1 MTRSIPMSHA
11 QSNFVRVA
19 AVKDVPEGAPKA
31 VKVEGRSIAL
41 FQHQGNIYATDNQCP
56 HMGYP
61 LTRGR
66 VRNGVLTCDWHGWS
80 YDMRGG
86 GCFTGGCDD
95 LDTFPV
101 EVRDGAIY
109 IDVRSG
115 GSKRKDAHFL
125 LLKEGLLSEDDWTL
139 AKAIAILLAKGVSE
153 QDTLKRLVRHM
164 GRHIATERNAN
175 DGGRELA
182 LMVNAVKVA
191 RHYDPEDRL
200 IPLMLAATG
209 ASGRAGDRPAV
220 QPLPPPVS
228 WERLEHWIRV
238 FTADKASEGIEKCL
252 ITARRLGKHDERI
265 VPLLYEC
272 AVEPFFLGHSQ
283 NLPLLGYLA
292 ELLEEFG
299 WEQGEELA
307 CNLAAKILGR
317 DRGAPEE
324 LRLAA
329 IKMFEPINALIDG
342 LTSTSPRDRAAA
354 YDEDALAKALVSG
367 DLTQTFDAISD
378 ALRASVDIDRI
389 VTTMVLLAA
398 DRMART
404 PVNLNPGWGSLRQ
417 ELILVSSVRTAL
429 RYGGFKVGA
438 KALYHAA
445 WQFFSD
451 RWLNITPRSLTE
463 PLSSTKSD
471 ASNEDMALRTV
482 LDSIETIQVR
492 EVGRQTRE
500 YLNAG
505 FSGDRLLS
513 EMGQSILRDD
523 NGWNLVHALRVVFDE
538 WKLCEGH
545 PARNQ
550 LLIGLARW
558 ATDVRELTGSQSAA
572 QTAQRFARGQTA
584 VDLYES

>member
-1 MTRSIPMSHA
+1 M
-11 QSNFVRVA
+11 
-19 AVKDVPEGAPKA
+19 
-31 VKVEGRSIAL
+31 
-41 FQHQGNIYATDNQCP
+41 
-56 HMGYP
+56 
-61 LTRGR
+61 
-66 VRNGVLTCDWHGWS
+66 
-80 YDMRGG
+80 
-86 GCFTGGCDD
+86 
-95 LDTFPV
+95 
-101 EVRDGAIY
+101 
-109 IDVRSG
+109 
-115 GSKRKDAHFL
+115 
-125 LLKEGLLSEDDWTL
+125 
-139 AKAIAILLAKGVSE
+139 
-153 QDTLKRLVRHM
+153 
-164 GRHIATERNAN
+164 
-175 DGGRELA
+175 
-182 LMVNAVKVA
+182 
-191 RHYDPEDRL
+191 
-200 IPLMLAATG
+200 
-209 ASGRAGDRPAV
+209 
-220 QPLPPPVS
+220 
-228 WERLEHWIRV
+228 
-238 FTADKASEGIEKCL
+238 
-252 ITARRLGKHDERI
+252 
-265 VPLLYEC
+265 LYEC

-329 IKMFEPINALIDG
+329 IKMFEPIHTLIDE
-342 LTSTSPRDRAAA
+342 LASTSPRDQGAT
-354 YDEDALAKALVSG
+354 YDEDALSRGLVSG
-367 DLTQTFDAISD
+367 DLTQTFNVISD
-378 ALRASVDIDRI
+378 ALRARVDIDRI

-417 ELILVSSVRTAL
+417 ELVLASSVRTAL
-429 RYGGFKVGA
+429 RYGGLNVGA
-438 KALYHAA
+438 RALYHAA

-463 PLSSTKSD
+463 PLSAARSD
-471 ASNEDMALRTV
+471 ASNEDTGLRTV

-492 EVGRQTRE
+492 EVGRHTRE

-523 NGWNLVHALRVVFDE
+523 NGWSLVHALRTVFDE

-550 LLIGLARW
+550 LLAGLARW
-558 ATDVRELTGSQSAA
+558 ATDVRKRTGSQSAA

>member
-66 VRNGVLTCDWHGWS
+66 VRNGVVTCDWHGWS

-125 LLKEGLLSEDDWTL
+125 LLKEGLLSEDNWTL
-139 AKAIAILLAKGVSE
+139 SKAIAIMLAQGVSE
-153 QDTLKRLVRHM
+153 QDTLKRVVQHL
-164 GRHIATERNAN
+164 GRHIATERGAN

-182 LMVNAVKVA
+182 LMVNGVKVA
-191 RHYDPEDRL
+191 RHYAPDDRL
-200 IPLMLAATG
+200 IPLMMAATG

-220 QPLPPPVS
+220 QPLPPPMT
-228 WERLEHWIRV
+228 WEKLQHWIRV
-238 FTADKASEGIEKCL
+238 FSADKSWEGIEKCL
-252 ITARRLGKHDERI
+252 ITLRRLGGHNERI

-272 AVEPFFLGHSQ
+272 ALEPFFLGYIE

-299 WEQGEELA
+299 WDQVEELVS
-307 CNLAAKILGR
+307 NLAAKILGR

-324 LRLAA
+324 HRLAA
-329 IKMFEPINALIDG
+329 IKMFEPINANIAELASR
-342 LTSTSPRDRAAA
+342 TPTDRIAA
-354 YDEDALAKALVSG
+354 YDEDALAKGLVSG
-367 DLTQTFDAISD
+367 DLAQTFNALSN
-378 ALRASVDIDRI
+378 ALRA
-389 VTTMVLLAA
+389 
-398 DRMART
+398 
-404 PVNLNPGWGSLRQ
+404 G
-417 ELILVSSVRTAL
+417 
-429 RYGGFKVGA
+429 VG
-438 KALYHAA
+438 
-445 WQFFSD
+445 
-451 RWLNITPRSLTE
+451 
-463 PLSSTKSD
+463 
-471 ASNEDMALRTV
+471 
-482 LDSIETIQVR
+482 
-492 EVGRQTRE
+492 
-500 YLNAG
+500 
-505 FSGDRLLS
+505 
-513 EMGQSILRDD
+513 
-523 NGWNLVHALRVVFDE
+523 
-538 WKLCEGH
+538 
-545 PARNQ
+545 
-550 LLIGLARW
+550 
-558 ATDVRELTGSQSAA
+558 
-572 QTAQRFARGQTA
+572 
-584 VDLYES
+584 

>member
-1 MTRSIPMSHA
+1 MSNT
-11 QSNFVRVA
+11 QSNFVKVA
-19 AVKDVPEGAPKA
+19 DLKDVPEGTPKA
-31 VKVEGRSIAL
+31 VRVEGRSIAL
-41 FQHQGNIYATDNQCP
+41 FQHQGNVYATDNQCP

-101 EVRDGAIY
+101 EVRDSAIY

-115 GSKRKDAHFL
+115 RSRRKDAHFL
-125 LLKEGLLSEDDWTL
+125 LLKEGLLSEDNWTL
-139 AKAIAILLAKGVSE
+139 SKAIAIMLAQGVSE
-153 QDTLKRLVRHM
+153 QDTLKRVVQHL
-164 GRHIATERNAN
+164 GRHIATERGAN

-182 LMVNAVKVA
+182 LMVNGVKVA
-191 RHYDPEDRL
+191 RHYAPDDRL
-200 IPLMLAATG
+200 IPLMMAATG

-220 QPLPPPVS
+220 QPLPPPVT
-228 WERLEHWIRV
+228 WDKLEHWIRV
-238 FTADKASEGIEKCL
+238 FSADKTWEGIEKCL
-252 ITARRLGKHDERI
+252 ITARRLGGHDERI

-272 AVEPFFLGHSQ
+272 ALEPFFLGHTE

-292 ELLEEFG
+292 ESLEEFG
-299 WEQGEELA
+299 WDQVEELV

-329 IKMFEPINALIDG
+329 IKMFEPIHTLIDE
-342 LTSTSPRDRAAA
+342 LASTSPRDQGAT
-354 YDEDALAKALVSG
+354 YDEDALSRGLVSG
-367 DLTQTFDAISD
+367 DLTQTFNVISD
-378 ALRASVDIDRI
+378 ALRARVDIDRI

-417 ELILVSSVRTAL
+417 ELVLASSVRTAL
-429 RYGGFKVGA
+429 RYGGLNVGA
-438 KALYHAA
+438 RALYHAA

-463 PLSSTKSD
+463 PPSAARSD
-471 ASNEDMALRTV
+471 ASNEDTGLRTV

-492 EVGRQTRE
+492 EVGRHTRE

-523 NGWNLVHALRVVFDE
+523 NGWSLVHALRTVFDE

-550 LLIGLARW
+550 LLAGLARW
-558 ATDVRELTGSQSAA
+558 ATDVRKRTGSQSAA

>member
-1 MTRSIPMSHA
+1 MSNP
-11 QSNFVRVA
+11 QSNFVKVA
-19 AVKDVPEGAPKA
+19 DLKDVPEGTPKA

-41 FQHQGNIYATDNQCP
+41 FQHQGSVYATDNQCP

-80 YDMRGG
+80 YDMKGG

-101 EVRDGAIY
+101 EVRDSAIY

-115 GSKRKDAHFL
+115 GSKRKDAHLL
-125 LLKEGLLSEDDWTL
+125 LLKEGLLSEDNWTL
-139 AKAIAILLAKGVSE
+139 SKAIAITLAKGVSE
-153 QDTLKRLVRHM
+153 QDMLNRVVQHL
-164 GRHIATERNAN
+164 GRHIATGRGAN
-175 DGGRELA
+175 EGGRELA
-182 LMVNAVKVA
+182 MVVNGVKVA
-191 RHYDPEDRL
+191 RHYEPDDRL
-200 IPLMLAATG
+200 IPLMMAATG

-220 QPLPPPVS
+220 QPLPPPIT
-228 WERLEHWIRV
+228 WDKLEQWIRV
-238 FTADKASEGIEKCL
+238 FSADKTWEGIEKCL
-252 ITARRLGKHDERI
+252 ITARRLGGHDERI
-265 VPLLYEC
+265 VPMLYER
-272 AVEPFFLGHSQ
+272 ALEPFFLGHSE

-299 WEQGEELA
+299 WEQAEELV

-317 DRGAPEE
+317 ERGAPEE

-329 IKMFEPINALIDG
+329 IKMFEPIHTLIEE
-342 LTSTSPRDRAAA
+342 LASTSPGSQAAA
-354 YDEDALAKALVSG
+354 YDEEALAKGLVSG
-367 DLTQTFDAISD
+367 DLTQAFNAISA
-378 ALRASVDIDRI
+378 ALRARVEIDRI

-438 KALYHAA
+438 KALYHSA

-451 RWLNITPRSLTE
+451 RWLNITRRSLTE
-463 PLSSTKSD
+463 PLSAAKSD
-471 ASNEDMALRTV
+471 APNEDIALRTV

-523 NGWNLVHALRVVFDE
+523 NGWNLVHGLRVVFDE

-558 ATDVRELTGSQSAA
+558 ATDVRKRTGNQSAA

>member
-1 MTRSIPMSHA
+1 MSNT
-11 QSNFVRVA
+11 QSNFVKVA
-19 AVKDVPEGAPKA
+19 DLKDVPEGTPKA

-41 FQHQGNIYATDNQCP
+41 FQHQGSVYATDNQCP

-80 YDMRGG
+80 YDMKGG

-101 EVRDGAIY
+101 EVRDSAIY

-115 GSKRKDAHFL
+115 GSKRKDAHLL
-125 LLKEGLLSEDDWTL
+125 LLKEGLLSEDNWTL
-139 AKAIAILLAKGVSE
+139 SKAIAITRARGVSE
-153 QDTLKRLVRHM
+153 QDTLNRVVQHL
-164 GRHIATERNAN
+164 GRHIATERGAN

-182 LMVNAVKVA
+182 MMVNGVKVA
-191 RHYDPEDRL
+191 RHYASDDRL
-200 IPLMLAATG
+200 IPLMMAATG

-220 QPLPPPVS
+220 QPLPPPVT
-228 WERLEHWIRV
+228 WDKLEQWIRV
-238 FTADKASEGIEKCL
+238 FSADKAWEGIEKCL
-252 ITARRLGKHDERI
+252 ITARRLGGYEERI
-265 VPLLYEC
+265 VPMLYEREL
-272 AVEPFFLGHSQ
+272 APFFLGHSE
-283 NLPLLGYLA
+283 NLHLLGYLA

-299 WEQGEELA
+299 WEQAEELV

-317 DRGAPEE
+317 ERGAPEE

-329 IKMFEPINALIDG
+329 IKMFEPIHTLIEE
-342 LTSTSPRDRAAA
+342 LASTSQGDQVAT
-354 YDEDALAKALVSG
+354 YDEDALAKGLVSG
-367 DLTQTFDAISD
+367 DLTQAFNAISD
-378 ALRASVDIDRI
+378 ALRARVDIDRI
-389 VTTMVLLAA
+389 VTTMVLVAA

-429 RYGGFKVGA
+429 GYGGFKVGA

-500 YLNAG
+500 YLNTG

-513 EMGQSILRDD
+513 EMGQSILKDD
-523 NGWNLVHALRVVFDE
+523 NGWNLVHGLRVVFDE

-558 ATDVRELTGSQSAA
+558 ATDVRKRTGNQSAA

>member
-1 MTRSIPMSHA
+1 
-11 QSNFVRVA
+11 
-19 AVKDVPEGAPKA
+19 
-31 VKVEGRSIAL
+31 
-41 FQHQGNIYATDNQCP
+41 
-56 HMGYP
+56 
-61 LTRGR
+61 
-66 VRNGVLTCDWHGWS
+66 
-80 YDMRGG
+80 MRGG

-101 EVRDGAIY
+101 EVRDRDIY

-115 GSKRKDAHFL
+115 GSRRKDAHYL
-125 LLKEGLLSEDDWTL
+125 LLKEGLLSEDNWTL
-139 AKAIAILLAKGVSE
+139 SKAIAIMLAQGVSE
-153 QDTLKRLVRHM
+153 QDTLKRVVQHL
-164 GRHIATERNAN
+164 GRHIATERGAS

-182 LMVNAVKVA
+182 LMVNGVKVA
-191 RHYDPEDRL
+191 RHYAPDDRL
-200 IPLMLAATG
+200 IPLMMAATG

-220 QPLPPPVS
+220 QPLPPPVT
-228 WERLEHWIRV
+228 WDKLEHWIRV
-238 FTADKASEGIEKCL
+238 FSADKTWEGIEKCL
-252 ITARRLGKHDERI
+252 ITARRLGGHDERI

-272 AVEPFFLGHSQ
+272 ALEPFFLGHTE

-292 ELLEEFG
+292 ESLEEFG
-299 WEQGEELA
+299 WDQVEELV

-329 IKMFEPINALIDG
+329 IKMFEPIHTLIDE
-342 LTSTSPRDRAAA
+342 LASTSPRDQGAT
-354 YDEDALAKALVSG
+354 YDEDALSRGLVSG
-367 DLTQTFDAISD
+367 DLTQTFNVISD
-378 ALRASVDIDRI
+378 ALRARVDIDRI

-417 ELILVSSVRTAL
+417 ELVLASSVRTAL
-429 RYGGFKVGA
+429 RYGGLNVGA
-438 KALYHAA
+438 RALYHAA

-463 PLSSTKSD
+463 PLSAARSD
-471 ASNEDMALRTV
+471 ASNEDTGLRTV

-492 EVGRQTRE
+492 EVGRHTRE

-523 NGWNLVHALRVVFDE
+523 NGWSLVHALRTVFDE

-550 LLIGLARW
+550 LLAGLARW
-558 ATDVRELTGSQSAA
+558 ATDVRKRTGSQSAA

>member
-1 MTRSIPMSHA
+1 
-11 QSNFVRVA
+11 
-19 AVKDVPEGAPKA
+19 
-31 VKVEGRSIAL
+31 
-41 FQHQGNIYATDNQCP
+41 
-56 HMGYP
+56 MGYP

-80 YDMRGG
+80 YDMKGG

-101 EVRDGAIY
+101 EVRDSAIY

-115 GSKRKDAHFL
+115 GSKRQDAHFL
-125 LLKEGLLSEDDWTL
+125 LLKEGLLSEDNWTL
-139 AKAIAILLAKGVSE
+139 SKAIAIMLAKGVSE
-153 QDTLKRLVRHM
+153 QDTLKRVVQHL
-164 GRHIATERNAN
+164 GRHIATERGPN

-182 LMVNAVKVA
+182 MMVNGVKVA
-191 RHYDPEDRL
+191 RHYEPEDRL
-200 IPLMLAATG
+200 IPLMMAATG
-209 ASGRAGDRPAV
+209 ASGRAGDRPAI
-220 QPLPPPVS
+220 QPLPPPVT
-228 WERLEHWIRV
+228 WDKLEHWIRT
-238 FTADKASEGIEKCL
+238 FSADKTWEGIEKCL
-252 ITARRLGKHDERI
+252 ITARRLGGHDQRI

-272 AVEPFFLGHSQ
+272 ALEPFFLGHIE
-283 NLPLLGYLA
+283 NLPLLGFLA

-299 WEQGEELA
+299 WEQAEELV
-307 CNLAAKILGR
+307 CNLAAKALGR
-317 DRGAPEE
+317 ERGAPEE

-329 IKMFEPINALIDG
+329 IRMFEPIHTLLDELA
-342 LTSTSPRDRAAA
+342 SPSPGDRVGA
-354 YDEDALAKALVSG
+354 YDEEALAKGLVSG
-367 DLTQTFDAISD
+367 DLTQTFNAISD
-378 ALRASVDIDRI
+378 ALRARVDIDRI

-404 PVNLNPGWGSLRQ
+404 PVNLNPGWGSLRI
-417 ELILVSSVRTAL
+417 ELMLASSVRTAL

-463 PLSSTKSD
+463 PLSAAKSD
-471 ASNEDMALRTV
+471 AANEDLALRAV

-492 EVGRQTRE
+492 EVGRHTRE

-523 NGWNLVHALRVVFDE
+523 NGWNLVHGLRVVFDE

-558 ATDVRELTGSQSAA
+558 ATDVRKRTGNQSAA

>member
-1 MTRSIPMSHA
+1 MSNT
-11 QSNFVRVA
+11 QSNFVKVA
-19 AVKDVPEGAPKA
+19 DLKDVPEGTPKA
-31 VKVEGRSIAL
+31 VRVEGRSIAL
-41 FQHQGNIYATDNQCP
+41 FQHQGNVYATDNQCP

-101 EVRDGAIY
+101 EVRDSAIY

-115 GSKRKDAHFL
+115 GSRRKDAHFL
-125 LLKEGLLSEDDWTL
+125 LLKEGLLSEDNWTL
-139 AKAIAILLAKGVSE
+139 SKAIAIMLAQGVSE
-153 QDTLKRLVRHM
+153 QDTLKRVVQHL
-164 GRHIATERNAN
+164 GRHIATERGAN

-182 LMVNAVKVA
+182 LMVNGVKVA
-191 RHYDPEDRL
+191 RHYAPDDRL
-200 IPLMLAATG
+200 IPLMMAATG

-220 QPLPPPVS
+220 QPLPPPVT
-228 WERLEHWIRV
+228 WDKLEHWIRV
-238 FTADKASEGIEKCL
+238 FSADKTWEGIEKCL
-252 ITARRLGKHDERI
+252 ITARRLGGHDERI

-272 AVEPFFLGHSQ
+272 ALEPFFLGHTE

-292 ELLEEFG
+292 ESLEEFG
-299 WEQGEELA
+299 WDQAEELV

-329 IKMFEPINALIDG
+329 IKMFEPIHTLIDE
-342 LTSTSPRDRAAA
+342 LASTSPRDQGAT
-354 YDEDALAKALVSG
+354 YDEDALSRGLVSG
-367 DLTQTFDAISD
+367 DLTQTFNVISD
-378 ALRASVDIDRI
+378 ALRARVDIDRI

-417 ELILVSSVRTAL
+417 ELILASSVRTAL

-438 KALYHAA
+438 RALYHAA

-463 PLSSTKSD
+463 PLSATRSD
-471 ASNEDMALRTV
+471 ASNEDRGLRTV

-492 EVGRQTRE
+492 EVGRHTRE

-523 NGWNLVHALRVVFDE
+523 NGWSLVHALRTVFDE

-550 LLIGLARW
+550 LLAGLARW
-558 ATDVRELTGSQSAA
+558 ATDVRKRTGSQSAA

>member
-1 MTRSIPMSHA
+1 MSNT
-11 QSNFVRVA
+11 QSNFVKVA
-19 AVKDVPEGAPKA
+19 ELKDVSEGTPKA
-31 VKVEGRSIAL
+31 VKVDGRSIAL
-41 FQHQGNIYATDNQCP
+41 FQHEGNFYATDNQCP

-66 VRNGVLTCDWHGWS
+66 VRSGVLTCDWHGWS
-80 YDMRGG
+80 YDMKGG

-95 LDTFPV
+95 LATFPV
-101 EVRDGAIY
+101 EVRDSAIY

-115 GSKRKDAHFL
+115 GSKPKDAHFL
-125 LLKEGLLSEDDWTL
+125 LLKEGLLSADNWTL
-139 AKAIAILLAKGVSE
+139 SKAIAIMLARGVSE
-153 QDTLKRLVRHM
+153 QETLKRVMQHM
-164 GRHIATERNAN
+164 GRHIATESGAN

-182 LMVNAVKVA
+182 LMVNGVKVA
-191 RHYDPEDRL
+191 RHYEPDDRL
-200 IPLMLAATG
+200 IPLMMAATG

-220 QPLPPPVS
+220 QPLPPPVT
-228 WERLEHWIRV
+228 WNKLEGWIRV
-238 FTADKASEGIEKCL
+238 FSFDKTWEGIEKCL
-252 ITARRLGKHDERI
+252 ITARRLGGHDEKI

-272 AVEPFFLGHSQ
+272 AVEPYFLGHTI
-283 NLPLLGYLA
+283 NLPFLGYLA

-299 WEQGEELA
+299 WDQTEELV

-329 IKMFEPINALIDG
+329 IKMFEPINALIDE
-342 LTSTSPRDRAAA
+342 LASTSHSDQAVA
-354 YDEDALAKALVSG
+354 YDEAAFAKDLVSG
-367 DLTQTFDAISD
+367 DLAQTFDAISNM
-378 ALRASVDIDRI
+378 LRAGVEIDRLA
-389 VTTMVLLAA
+389 TTMVLLAA

-404 PVNLNPGWGSLRQ
+404 PANMNPGWGSLNH
-417 ELILVSSVRTAL
+417 ELILSSSVRTAL
-429 RYGGFKVGA
+429 RYGGYKVGA
-438 KALYHAA
+438 RALYHAA

-463 PLSSTKSD
+463 PLITVKSD
-471 ASNEDMALRTV
+471 ASNEDTALRAV
-482 LDSIETIQVR
+482 LDSIETVQVGD
-492 EVGRQTRE
+492 VGRHTRE

-505 FSGDRLLS
+505 FSGDRLLL
-513 EMGQSILRDD
+513 EMGQSILKDD
-523 NGWNLVHALRVVFDE
+523 NGWSLVHALRTVFDE
-538 WKLCEGH
+538 WKRCEGH

-558 ATDVRELTGSQSAA
+558 ATDVRRRAGSQSAA

>member
-1 MTRSIPMSHA
+1 MSNP
-11 QSNFVRVA
+11 QSNFVKVA
-19 AVKDVPEGAPKA
+19 DLKDVPEGTPKA
-31 VKVEGRSIAL
+31 VRVEGRSVAL
-41 FQHQGNIYATDNQCP
+41 FQHQGSIYATDNQCP

-101 EVRDGAIY
+101 EVRDSAIY
-109 IDVRSG
+109 VDVRSG
-115 GSKRKDAHFL
+115 GAKRKDAPFL
-125 LLKEGLLSEDDWTL
+125 LLQEGLLSEDNWTL
-139 AKAIAILLAKGVSE
+139 SKAIAIMLARGVSE
-153 QDTLKRLVRHM
+153 QDTLKRVVQHM
-164 GRHIATERNAN
+164 GRHIATESGAN

-191 RHYDPEDRL
+191 RHYEPDARL
-200 IPLMLAATG
+200 IPLMMAATG

-220 QPLPPPVS
+220 QPLPPPVT
-228 WERLEHWIRV
+228 WDKLERWVRV
-238 FTADKASEGIEKCL
+238 FSADKAWQGIEKCL
-252 ITARRLGKHDERI
+252 ITARRLGGHDQQI

-272 AVEPFFLGHSQ
+272 AVEPFFLGHSN
-283 NLPLLGYLA
+283 NLLHLGYLA
-292 ELLEEFG
+292 ELVEEFG
-299 WEQGEELA
+299 WDQVEELV
-307 CNLAAKILGR
+307 CNLGAKMLGR

-329 IKMFEPINALIDG
+329 IKMFEPINALIDE
-342 LTSTSPRDRAAA
+342 LASTPSGDRVAI
-354 YDEDALAKALVSG
+354 YDEEALAQGLLSG
-367 DLTQTFDAISD
+367 DLAQTFKAISD
-378 ALRASVDIDRI
+378 VLRARVDIDQI

-404 PVNLNPGWGSLRQ
+404 PVNLNPGWGSLSQ
-417 ELILVSSVRTAL
+417 EMALSSSVRTAH

-451 RWLNITPRSLTE
+451 RWLNIAPRSLTE
-463 PLSSTKSD
+463 PLSATKSD
-471 ASNEDMALRTV
+471 ASSEDIGLRGV
-482 LDSIETIQVR
+482 LASIETIQVR
-492 EVGRQTRE
+492 DVGRDARE
-500 YLNAG
+500 YLSAG

-523 NGWNLVHALRVVFDE
+523 NGWNLVHTLRVVFDE
-538 WKLCEGH
+538 WELCKGH
-545 PARNQ
+545 PGRNQ

-558 ATDVRELTGSQSAA
+558 ATDVRKRSGSQSAA

>member
-1 MTRSIPMSHA
+1 MSKPE
-11 QSNFVRVA
+11 SNFVKVA
-19 AVKDVPEGAPKA
+19 YLSEVREGTPKA
-31 VKVEGRSIAL
+31 VRVEGRSVAL
-41 FQHQGNIYATDNQCP
+41 FHHQGNIYATDNQCP

-80 YDMRGG
+80 YDMRSG

-109 IDVRSG
+109 IDVHSG

-125 LLKEGLLSEDDWTL
+125 LLKEGLLSEDNWTL
-139 AKAIAILLAKGVSE
+139 SKAIAIMLARGVSE
-153 QDTLKRLVRHM
+153 KETVKLVLRHL
-164 GRHIATERNAN
+164 GRHIATERAAN

-182 LMVNAVKVA
+182 LFMNALGVA
-191 RHYDPEDRL
+191 RRYAPDDRL
-200 IPLMLAATG
+200 IPLMMAATG
-209 ASGRAGDRPAV
+209 ASGRAGDRPTV
-220 QPLPPPVS
+220 LPLPAPIT
-228 WERLEHWIRV
+228 WKKLEHWTSV
-238 FTADKASEGIEKCL
+238 FSADKTWEGIEKCL
-252 ITARRLGKHDERI
+252 ITARRLGGNDERI
-265 VPLLYEC
+265 LPLLYEC
-272 AVEPFFLGHSQ
+272 ALQPFFLGHTE

-299 WEQGEELA
+299 WEEAEELV
-307 CNLAAKILGR
+307 CNFAAKVLGR
-317 DRGAPEE
+317 DRSAPEE

-329 IKMFEPINALIDG
+329 IKMFEPVDALTVE
-342 LTSTSPRDRAAA
+342 LASSSPSEAPPP
-354 YDEDALAKALVSG
+354 YEEDALVKALVSG
-367 DLTQTFDAISD
+367 DLAQTFNAISS
-378 ALRASVDIDRI
+378 ALRARVDIDQI
-389 VTTMVLLAA
+389 FTTMVLLAA

-417 ELILVSSVRTAL
+417 ELLLASSGRTAL
-429 RYGGFKVGA
+429 RYGGFKIGA
-438 KALYHAA
+438 KALYHVA

-463 PLSSTKSD
+463 PLSVAKPGVD
-471 ASNEDMALRTV
+471 GEDLALRTV
-482 LDSIETIQVR
+482 LDSIESIRVHDI
-492 EVGRQTRE
+492 GWQTRE
-500 YLNAG
+500 FLNAG

-513 EMGQSILRDD
+513 EMGLSILRDD
-523 NGWNLVHALRVVFDE
+523 NGWNLVHGLRVVFDE

-550 LLIGLARW
+550 LLVGLSRW
-558 ATDVRELTGSQSAA
+558 ATDVRKRAGSQSAA
-572 QTAQRFARGQTA
+572 QTALRFARGQTA

>member
-1 MTRSIPMSHA
+1 MSNT
-11 QSNFVRVA
+11 QSNFVKVA
-19 AVKDVPEGAPKA
+19 DLKDVPEGTPKA
-31 VKVEGRSIAL
+31 VRVEGRSIAL
-41 FQHQGNIYATDNQCP
+41 FQHQGNVYATDNQCP

-101 EVRDGAIY
+101 EVRDSAIY

-115 GSKRKDAHFL
+115 GSRRKDAHFL
-125 LLKEGLLSEDDWTL
+125 LLKEGLLSEDNWTL
-139 AKAIAILLAKGVSE
+139 SKAIAIMLAQGVSE
-153 QDTLKRLVRHM
+153 QDTLKRVVQHL
-164 GRHIATERNAN
+164 GRHIATERGAS

-182 LMVNAVKVA
+182 LMVNGVKVA
-191 RHYDPEDRL
+191 RHYAPDDRL
-200 IPLMLAATG
+200 IPLMMAATG

-220 QPLPPPVS
+220 QPLPPPVT
-228 WERLEHWIRV
+228 WDKLEHWIRV
-238 FTADKASEGIEKCL
+238 FSADKTWEGIEKCL
-252 ITARRLGKHDERI
+252 ITARRLGGHDERI

-272 AVEPFFLGHSQ
+272 ALEPFFLGHTE

-292 ELLEEFG
+292 ESLEEFG
-299 WEQGEELA
+299 WDQAEELV

-329 IKMFEPINALIDG
+329 IKMFEPIHTLIDE
-342 LTSTSPRDRAAA
+342 LASTSPRDQGAT
-354 YDEDALAKALVSG
+354 YDEDALSRGLVSG
-367 DLTQTFDAISD
+367 DLTQTFNVISD
-378 ALRASVDIDRI
+378 ALRARVDIDRI

-417 ELILVSSVRTAL
+417 ELVLASSVRTAL
-429 RYGGFKVGA
+429 RYGGLNVGA
-438 KALYHAA
+438 RALYHAA

-463 PLSSTKSD
+463 PLSAARSD
-471 ASNEDMALRTV
+471 ASNEDTGLRTV

-492 EVGRQTRE
+492 EVGRHTRE

-523 NGWNLVHALRVVFDE
+523 NGWSLVHALRTVFDE

-550 LLIGLARW
+550 LLAGLARW
-558 ATDVRELTGSQSAA
+558 ATDVRKRTGSQSAA

>member
-1 MTRSIPMSHA
+1 
-11 QSNFVRVA
+11 
-19 AVKDVPEGAPKA
+19 
-31 VKVEGRSIAL
+31 
-41 FQHQGNIYATDNQCP
+41 
-56 HMGYP
+56 
-61 LTRGR
+61 
-66 VRNGVLTCDWHGWS
+66 
-80 YDMRGG
+80 MRGG

-101 EVRDGAIY
+101 EVRDSAIF

-125 LLKEGLLSEDDWTL
+125 LLKEGLLSEDNWTL
-139 AKAIAILLAKGVSE
+139 SKAIAIMLARGVSE
-153 QDTLKRLVRHM
+153 QDTLRLVVRHM
-164 GRHIATERNAN
+164 GRHIATERGAN

-191 RHYDPEDRL
+191 RHYEPNDRL
-200 IPLMLAATG
+200 IPLMMAAAG
-209 ASGRAGDRPAV
+209 ASGRAGDRPDV
-220 QPLPPPVS
+220 QPLPPPVT
-228 WERLEHWIRV
+228 WDKLQHWIRG
-238 FTADKASEGIEKCL
+238 FSADKTWQGIEKCL
-252 ITARRLGKHDERI
+252 ITARRLGGHDAQI

-272 AVEPFFLGHSQ
+272 AVEPFFLGHSN
-283 NLPLLGYLA
+283 NLLHLGYLA

-299 WEQGEELA
+299 WDQVEELV
-307 CNLAAKILGR
+307 CNLGAKMLGR

-329 IKMFEPINALIDG
+329 IQMFEGINTLIDDIAST
-342 LTSTSPRDRAAA
+342 TSDDPAAA
-354 YDEDALAKALVSG
+354 YDEDVFAKGLLSG
-367 DLTQTFDAISD
+367 DLAQTFHAISD
-378 ALRASVDIDRI
+378 ALRARVGIDRI

-404 PVNLNPGWGSLRQ
+404 PVNLNPGWGSLSQ
-417 ELILVSSVRTAL
+417 ELTLASSVRTAQ

-451 RWLNITPRSLTE
+451 RWLNIAPRSLGE
-463 PLSSTKSD
+463 PLSAAKSD
-471 ASNEDMALRTV
+471 ALSEDTGLRAV
-482 LDSIETIQVR
+482 LDAIETIQVR
-492 EVGRQTRE
+492 EVGRHTRE

-523 NGWNLVHALRVVFDE
+523 NGWNLLHALRVVFDE

-558 ATDVRELTGSQSAA
+558 ATDARKRTGSQSAA

>member
-1 MTRSIPMSHA
+1 MSNT

-19 AVKDVPEGAPKA
+19 DLRDVPEGTPKA

-41 FQHQGNIYATDNQCP
+41 FQHQGSVYATDNQCP

-80 YDMRGG
+80 YDMKGG

-101 EVRDGAIY
+101 EVRDNTIY
-109 IDVRSG
+109 VDVRSG
-115 GSKRKDAHFL
+115 GSRRKDAHFL
-125 LLKEGLLSEDDWTL
+125 LLDEGLLSEDNWTL
-139 AKAIAILLAKGVSE
+139 SKAIAIMLAKGVSE
-153 QDTLKRLVRHM
+153 QDTLKRVVQHL
-164 GRHIATERNAN
+164 GRHIATERGAN
-175 DGGRELA
+175 EGGRELA
-182 LMVNAVKVA
+182 MLVNGVKVA
-191 RHYDPEDRL
+191 RKYEPDDRL
-200 IPLMLAATG
+200 IPLMIAATG
-209 ASGRAGDRPAV
+209 ASGRAGDRPSV
-220 QPLPPPVS
+220 QPLPPPIT
-228 WERLEHWIRV
+228 WDKLEHWIRI
-238 FTADKASEGIEKCL
+238 FTADKMWQGIEKCL
-252 ITARRLGKHDERI
+252 ITARRLGGYDERI
-265 VPLLYEC
+265 LPLLYEC
-272 AVEPFFLGHSQ
+272 ALEPFFLGHIE

-299 WEQGEELA
+299 WEQTEELV

-317 DRGAPEE
+317 ERGAPEE

-329 IKMFEPINALIDG
+329 IKMFEPVNALIHE
-342 LTSTSPRDRAAA
+342 LSSTPPGDQAAA
-354 YDEDALAKALVSG
+354 YDEEALAKGLVSG
-367 DLTQTFDAISD
+367 DLSQTFNAVSD
-378 ALRASVDIDRI
+378 ALRARVDIGRI

-417 ELILVSSVRTAL
+417 ELILASSVRTAL
-429 RYGGFKVGA
+429 RYGGFSVGA

-451 RWLNITPRSLTE
+451 RWLNITPRSLIE
-463 PLSSTKSD
+463 PLSAAQSD
-471 ASNEDMALRTV
+471 ASNEDIALRTV

-492 EVGRQTRE
+492 EVARHTRE

-513 EMGQSILRDD
+513 EMGQSILKDD
-523 NGWNLVHALRVVFDE
+523 NGWNLVHGLRVVFDE

-558 ATDVRELTGSQSAA
+558 ATDVRKRSGNQSAA

>member
-1 MTRSIPMSHA
+1 MPST
-11 QSNFVRVA
+11 QSDFVKVA
-19 AVKDVPEGAPKA
+19 DLKDVPEGTPKA

-80 YDMRGG
+80 YDMRSG

-101 EVRDGAIY
+101 EVRDSAIY

-115 GSKRKDAHFL
+115 GSKRKDAHLL
-125 LLKEGLLSEDDWTL
+125 LLKEGLLSEDNWTL
-139 AKAIAILLAKGVSE
+139 SKAIAIMLARGVSE
-153 QDTLKRLVRHM
+153 QDTLKRVVQHM
-164 GRHIATERNAN
+164 GRHIATERGAN

-182 LMVNAVKVA
+182 LLVNAVKVA
-191 RHYDPEDRL
+191 RYYPPDERL
-200 IPLMLAATG
+200 IPLMMAATG
-209 ASGRAGDRPAV
+209 ASGRAGDRPAI
-220 QPLPPPVS
+220 QPLPPPVT
-228 WERLEHWIRV
+228 WEKLVHWIRV
-238 FTADKASEGIEKCL
+238 FSADKTWEGIEKCL
-252 ITARRLGKHDERI
+252 ITARRLGGHDERI

-272 AVEPFFLGHSQ
+272 AVEPFFLGHTQ

-299 WEQGEELA
+299 WEQGEELV

-317 DRGAPEE
+317 DRGAPDE

-329 IKMFEPINALIDG
+329 IKMFEPIHTLIDELASG
-342 LTSTSPRDRAAA
+342 QHMALPH
-354 YDEDALAKALVSG
+354 YDEDAFARGLVAG
-367 DLTQTFDAISD
+367 DLTQTFNAISD
-378 ALRASVDIDRI
+378 ALRAGVDINRI

-404 PVNLNPGWGSLRQ
+404 PVNLNPGWGSLSQ
-417 ELILVSSVRTAL
+417 ELILASSVRTAL
-429 RYGGFKVGA
+429 HYGGFKVA
-438 KALYHAA
+438 ATALYHAA
-445 WQFFSD
+445 WQLFSD

-463 PLSSTKSD
+463 PLGSVKSD
-471 ASNEDMALRTV
+471 APNEDLGLRLV

-492 EVGRQTRE
+492 DVGRHTRE

-523 NGWNLVHALRVVFDE
+523 NGWNLVHPLRAVFVE

-550 LLIGLARW
+550 LLIGLSRW
-558 ATDVRELTGSQSAA
+558 ATDARKRAGSQSAV

-584 VDLYES
+584 VDLYDS